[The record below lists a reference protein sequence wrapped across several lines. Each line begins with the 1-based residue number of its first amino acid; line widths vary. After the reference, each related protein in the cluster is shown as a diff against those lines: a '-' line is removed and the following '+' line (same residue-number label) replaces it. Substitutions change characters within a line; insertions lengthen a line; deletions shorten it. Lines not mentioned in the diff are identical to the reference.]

1 MVPAQAKGG
10 RVVWKRCVGT
20 IGCLLALLLGV
31 PRAASAENASQSIEH
46 LCLKTQS
53 ASLEGLA
60 IACYSDRACSYVD
73 AQKGDPLRDYSTESV
88 AVALGREKIE
98 GIITAS
104 TQIMKQISGFG
115 YVCTPLP

>member
-1 MVPAQAKGG
+1 MWKCCVVPI
-10 RVVWKRCVGT
+10 C
-20 IGCLLALLLGV
+20 CLLAVLLGT
-31 PRAASAENASQSIEH
+31 PRVTSAENASQSIEQ

-53 ASLEGLA
+53 ASLEGLS

-88 AVALGREKIE
+88 AAALGREKIE

-104 TQIMKQISGFG
+104 GQIMKQISSYG
-115 YVCTPLP
+115 YTCTPLP